1 MKFERYGPV
10 ILLFTVENINRLP
23 AGTEK
28 SFIHRKGSE
37 TFVHLINLI
46 MFNFYSPHGYCLRV
60 THQVPSFC
68 FSKFSS
74 ELSLS

>member
-37 TFVHLINLI
+37 ASILLLYLITYG
-46 MFNFYSPHGYCLRV
+46 FYSPHGYCLRV
-60 THQVPSFC
+60 THQIPSFC